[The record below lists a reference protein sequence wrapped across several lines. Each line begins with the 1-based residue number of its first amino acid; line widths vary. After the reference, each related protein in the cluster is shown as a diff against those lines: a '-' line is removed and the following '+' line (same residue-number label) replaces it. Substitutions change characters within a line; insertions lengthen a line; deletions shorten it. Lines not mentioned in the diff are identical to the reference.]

1 MTATIA
7 GHGVRVDFGRSAAS
21 QRRRTILL
29 PLRQQQDEAP
39 TVSDLSS
46 TQDLMNRI
54 RAGDGAAR
62 DMLLER
68 FVPVL
73 SRWAHGRL
81 PHGARDLSET
91 QDLVQLTLIKA
102 LGHLETFDATRPG
115 SFLAWLRTIFLN
127 VLKDELRRHDRRPNH
142 GDVDAP
148 ALQPTE
154 GISQAPMSAED
165 LASYESALALLPEDM
180 REAVVLSL
188 EFGFSHDEL
197 AQAIGAPTAEA
208 ARMRL
213 KRALLKLAEHM
224 NH

>member
-1 MTATIA
+1 
-7 GHGVRVDFGRSAAS
+7 
-21 QRRRTILL
+21 
-29 PLRQQQDEAP
+29 
-39 TVSDLSS
+39 
-46 TQDLMNRI
+46 MNRI
-54 RAGDGAAR
+54 RAGDTSAR
-62 DMLLER
+62 DALLQR

-81 PHGARDLSET
+81 PHAARDLSET

-102 LGHLETFDATRPG
+102 LNHLEAFDASRPG

-127 VLKDELRRHDRRPNH
+127 VLKDELRRHDRRPAH
-142 GDVDAP
+142 GDVDTP
-148 ALQPTE
+148 TLQPVE
-154 GISQAPMSAED
+154 GLSGTPMSAED

-188 EFGFSHDEL
+188 EFGFSHEEL

-224 NH
+224 EH